1 MSGKMASSPVIPIAE
16 ADICI
21 FQGATF
27 SQTLIWEVGNPPA
40 PVNLTGYSAK
50 LQVRSSHKSKAVI
63 IELSTSNGR
72 ISLGTGGDMTTGAI
86 NLFISAANSG
96 ELSVC
101 EEVKAVYD
109 LEMTS
114 GYTVSRILQGNVII
128 VPEVTK

>member
-1 MSGKMASSPVIPIAE
+1 MASSPVIPIAE

-27 SQTLIWEVGNPPA
+27 SQTLFWEVGNPPA
-40 PVNLTGYSAK
+40 PVNLTNYSAK
-50 LQVRSSHKSKAVI
+50 LQVRSSPKSKAVI
-63 IELSTSNGR
+63 IELSTANGR
-72 ISLGTGGDMTTGAI
+72 ITLGTGGNLSDGAI
-86 NLFISAANSG
+86 NLFISATDSG
-96 ELSVC
+96 QLSVC

-114 GYTVSRILQGNVII
+114 GSTVSRILQGNVII

>member
-27 SQTLIWEVGNPPA
+27 SQTLIWEVGNPPT
-40 PVNLTGYSAK
+40 PVDLTSYSAK

-63 IELSTSNGR
+63 VELSTANGR
-72 ISLGTGGDMTTGAI
+72 ISLGTGGDMTTGAL
-86 NLFISAANSG
+86 NLFISAADTG
-96 ELSVC
+96 QLSVC

-114 GYTVSRILQGNVII
+114 GHYRSRGY
-128 VPEVTK
+128 